1 MPPSEGQIFL
11 KLMKDKTVA
20 RRKKKCYNFK
30 KLFNTTNLPE
40 DRQAVTVLNVH
51 VYLLTKLDDVLDYFN
66 TL

>member
-1 MPPSEGQIFL
+1 MKEL
-11 KLMKDKTVA
+11 KG
-20 RRKKKCYNFK
+20 KKKCYNFK
-30 KLFNTTNLPE
+30 KLFNTTDLPE

>member
-1 MPPSEGQIFL
+1 MPPSEGQIFFR
-11 KLMKDKTVA
+11 LMKELKG
-20 RRKKKCYNFK
+20 KKKCYNFK
-30 KLFNTTNLPE
+30 KLFNTTDLPE